1 MRCKSRLGK
10 VAVGEVPARTVSSSE
25 KISRGQ
31 APSRAARPALS
42 SGVFVGPLYTGKGLA
57 GMLNHIRA
65 GRVQPGSNIAFL
77 CTGDTGN
84 LFEIP
89 QVVGN
94 VAESQLSRSTIEDRP
109 AHLISQP
116 LVV

>member
-1 MRCKSRLGK
+1 
-10 VAVGEVPARTVSSSE
+10 
-25 KISRGQ
+25 
-31 APSRAARPALS
+31 
-42 SGVFVGPLYTGKGLA
+42 
-57 GMLNHIRA
+57 MLNHIRA

-77 CTGDTGN
+77 YTGDTGN
-84 LFEIP
+84 LVEIP

>member
-1 MRCKSRLGK
+1 
-10 VAVGEVPARTVSSSE
+10 
-25 KISRGQ
+25 
-31 APSRAARPALS
+31 
-42 SGVFVGPLYTGKGLA
+42 
-57 GMLNHIRA
+57 MLNHIRA